1 MVVLCVVMIALIQ
14 VVLVA
19 LISLIIHLLMQQFK
33 KLPLDVEVHQ
43 IILTVRQ
50 IPQIRVCS
58 ASRYKK
64 SCNSVFACT

>member
-19 LISLIIHLLMQQFK
+19 LIPLIIHLLVQQFK

-43 IILTVRQ
+43 IILAVRQ
-50 IPQIRVCS
+50 IPQIWVCF
-58 ASRYKK
+58 ASRLEK
-64 SCNSVFACT
+64 SCNSVLICA